1 MPRQSGFQHKHGNR
15 ITEGTQGMITYIL
28 YMRYKRYKERK
39 ARHIAEVYQSEI
51 HPEEYLRRE
60 REIRRE
66 NRKELV
72 YLLIL
77 VIYAALAL
85 ELWYAYEG
93 FAVQW

>member
-1 MPRQSGFQHKHGNR
+1 MPRQSRFHYNGHGNR

-28 YMRYKRYKERK
+28 YMRYKRYKEWK
-39 ARHIAEVYQSEI
+39 ARHIAEVYQNEI

-66 NRKELV
+66 NRKELI

-85 ELWYAYEG
+85 ELWYAHKG
-93 FAVQW
+93 W

>member
-1 MPRQSGFQHKHGNR
+1 
-15 ITEGTQGMITYIL
+15 MITYIL
-28 YMRYKRYKERK
+28 SMRYKRYKERK
-39 ARHIAEVYQSEI
+39 ARHVFEVYQNEI

-72 YLLIL
+72 YILIL
-77 VIYAALAL
+77 VICAALAL

-93 FAVQW
+93 FVVKW

>member
-1 MPRQSGFQHKHGNR
+1 
-15 ITEGTQGMITYIL
+15 MITNFL
-28 YMRYKRYKERK
+28 YTRYKRYKERK
-39 ARHIAEVYQSEI
+39 ARHIAEVYQNEI

-77 VIYAALAL
+77 VICAALAL